1 MVTNVE
7 RREERARRNARMS
20 RGDRIFGLVNA
31 ALLWIVSIIMLY
43 PLLYV
48 VACSFSDP
56 LSVVQSRITLLPQ
69 GATLAAYERV
79 FRNEMIMS
87 GYKNTLVY
95 TLLGTAINVVIT
107 LMTAYPLSRP
117 DLVGKKAVN
126 SMIAF
131 TMLFSGGM
139 VPTFLV
145 VKDLGLMDSIWA
157 IVLPGAMSAWNMFI
171 VKNYYMTSIPR
182 ELIEAADVDGASDIR
197 AYLSI
202 VTPLSAPIVAVMVLY
217 YGVGHWNAYFDA
229 LLYLRDK
236 ARYPLQLV
244 IRTFF
249 TASDYAEQG
258 GGSGDTAMLLINET
272 MKYALI
278 VIASAPILCLYPLL
292 QRYFIKGV
300 MLGAIKG

>member
-1 MVTNVE
+1 MTNVE

-48 VACSFSDP
+48 VACSLSDP
-56 LSVVQSRITLLPQ
+56 LSVVQSKIKLLPQ

-145 VKDLGLMDSIWA
+145 VKDLGLMDSVWA

>member
-7 RREERARRNARMS
+7 RREERARMS

-145 VKDLGLMDSIWA
+145 VKDLGLMDSVWA

>member
-1 MVTNVE
+1 MVTNME

-56 LSVVQSRITLLPQ
+56 LSVVQSKITLLPK

-145 VKDLGLMDSIWA
+145 VKDLGLMDSVWA

>member
-1 MVTNVE
+1 MVTNME

-20 RGDRIFGLVNA
+20 RGDRIFGCVNA
-31 ALLWIVSIIMLY
+31 GILWIISISMLY

-48 VACSFSDP
+48 IAGSFSDP
-56 LSVVQSRITLLPQ
+56 LSVVQSKIVLLPQ
-69 GATLAAYERV
+69 SPTLAAYERV

-87 GYKNTLVY
+87 GYRNTILY
-95 TLLGTAINVVIT
+95 TLLGTAVNVVIT

-117 DLVGKKAVN
+117 DLAGKKIVN

-145 VKDLGLMDSIWA
+145 VKSLGLMDTVWA
-157 IVLPGAMSAWNMFI
+157 VILPGAMSAWNMFI

-182 ELIEAADVDGASDIR
+182 ELIEAADVDGASDMCT
-197 AYLSI
+197 YLKI

-217 YGVGHWNAYFDA
+217 YGVAHWNAYFDA

-236 ARYPLQLV
+236 AYYPLQLV
-244 IRTFF
+244 IRTFV
-249 TASDYAEQG
+249 TAADYAEQG

>member
-145 VKDLGLMDSIWA
+145 VKDLGLMDSVWA

-171 VKNYYMTSIPR
+171 VKNYYMTSIQR

>member
-1 MVTNVE
+1 MTNVE

-20 RGDRIFGLVNA
+20 RSDRIFGLVNA

-48 VACSFSDP
+48 VACSFSGP

-145 VKDLGLMDSIWA
+145 VKDLGLMDSVWA

>member
-1 MVTNVE
+1 MTNVE

-69 GATLAAYERV
+69 GTTLAAYERV

-145 VKDLGLMDSIWA
+145 VKDLGLMDSVWA

>member
-1 MVTNVE
+1 MTNVE
-7 RREERARRNARMS
+7 RREERARRNVRMS

-56 LSVVQSRITLLPQ
+56 LSVVQSKITLLPQ

-145 VKDLGLMDSIWA
+145 VKDLGLMDSVWA

>member
-1 MVTNVE
+1 MTNVE

-69 GATLAAYERV
+69 GPTLAAYERV

-145 VKDLGLMDSIWA
+145 VKDLGLMDSVWA

>member
-1 MVTNVE
+1 MTNVE
-7 RREERARRNARMS
+7 RREERARMS

-145 VKDLGLMDSIWA
+145 VKDLGLMDSVWA

>member
-1 MVTNVE
+1 MTNVE

-56 LSVVQSRITLLPQ
+56 LSVVQSKITLLPQ

-145 VKDLGLMDSIWA
+145 VKDLGLMDSVWA

>member
-1 MVTNVE
+1 MTNVE

-145 VKDLGLMDSIWA
+145 VKDLGLMDSVWA

>member
-1 MVTNVE
+1 MTNVE

-56 LSVVQSRITLLPQ
+56 LSVVQSRITLLPH

-145 VKDLGLMDSIWA
+145 VKDLGLMDSVWA

>member
-145 VKDLGLMDSIWA
+145 VKDLGLMDSVWA

-171 VKNYYMTSIPR
+171 VKNYYMTRIPR
-182 ELIEAADVDGASDIR
+182 ELIEAADVDGASDLR

>member
-1 MVTNVE
+1 MTNVE
-7 RREERARRNARMS
+7 RREERTRRNARMS

-69 GATLAAYERV
+69 GTTLAAYERV

-145 VKDLGLMDSIWA
+145 VKDLGLMDSVWA

>member
-20 RGDRIFGLVNA
+20 RSDRIFGLVNA

-48 VACSFSDP
+48 VACSFSGP

-145 VKDLGLMDSIWA
+145 VKDLGLMDSVWA

>member
-145 VKDLGLMDSIWA
+145 VKDLGLMDSVWA

-171 VKNYYMTSIPR
+171 VKIYYMTSIPR

>member
-145 VKDLGLMDSIWA
+145 VKDLGLMDSVWA

>member
-7 RREERARRNARMS
+7 RREERARRNVRMS

-56 LSVVQSRITLLPQ
+56 LSVVQSKITLLPQ

-145 VKDLGLMDSIWA
+145 VKDLGLMDSVWA

>member
-145 VKDLGLMDSIWA
+145 VKDLGLMDSVWA

-292 QRYFIKGV
+292 QRYFLKGV

>member
-1 MVTNVE
+1 
-7 RREERARRNARMS
+7 
-20 RGDRIFGLVNA
+20 
-31 ALLWIVSIIMLY
+31 
-43 PLLYV
+43 
-48 VACSFSDP
+48 
-56 LSVVQSRITLLPQ
+56 
-69 GATLAAYERV
+69 
-79 FRNEMIMS
+79 MIMS

-145 VKDLGLMDSIWA
+145 VKDLGLMDSVWA

>member
-56 LSVVQSRITLLPQ
+56 LSVVQSKITLLPQ

-145 VKDLGLMDSIWA
+145 VKDLGLMDSVWA

>member
-1 MVTNVE
+1 MTNVE

-56 LSVVQSRITLLPQ
+56 LSVVQSKITLLPQ

-145 VKDLGLMDSIWA
+145 VKDLGLMDSVWA

-229 LLYLRDK
+229 LLYLRNK

>member
-48 VACSFSDP
+48 VACSLSDP
-56 LSVVQSRITLLPQ
+56 LSVVQSKITLLPQ

-145 VKDLGLMDSIWA
+145 VKDLGLMDSVWA